1 VESEVQLQ
9 LGKKELLESL
19 PLVMS
24 QLKLER
30 RFAAAA
36 GVAGAAGSAKAAE
49 SSFFVAVV
57 ADIAAAMATNK

>member
-1 VESEVQLQ
+1 MQLQ

-24 QLKLER
+24 QPKLER
-30 RFAAAA
+30 RFAAAAA